1 MKWLVNKFVKNLKLR
16 NPVLIEG
23 LPGIGNVGKIA
34 LDFLVDELKAE
45 KYCDFFSYTFPQTVF
60 VNENNLVELPNIA
73 LHYKRFPKHD
83 RDILFLIGDIQPT
96 DEVSC
101 YEFCELVLGMVAELG
116 GKDVVTLGGIGLHE
130 APKEVKVYCTGSSK
144 KVVAEYCKKTNANPN
159 LYGVVGP
166 IVGVSGVLIGLAQ
179 RKNLNGVSFL
189 AETFGHPM
197 HLGVKGARELLKVLM
212 KQFNLKIDIEKMEK
226 EVEAVEKDAI
236 KKTKEILKVSERL
249 AVNKLKGKLSKETSY
264 IG

>member
-1 MKWLVNKFVKNLKLR
+1 MKWLINKFVKNLKLR
-16 NPVLIEG
+16 NPILIEG

-34 LDFLVDELKAE
+34 LDFLVEELKAE

-60 VNENNLVELPNIA
+60 VNENNLVELPNIIMY
-73 LHYKRFPKHD
+73 YKKFPKHNND
-83 RDILFLIGDIQPT
+83 LLFLLGDIQPL

-101 YEFCELVLGMVAELG
+101 YELCELALNIVAELG
-116 GKDVVTLGGIGLHE
+116 GKEVVTLGGIGLHE
-130 APKEVKVYCTGSSK
+130 TPKEARVYCTGSSK
-144 KVVAEYCKKTNANPN
+144 KIVAEYCKKTNANPN

-179 RKNLNGVSFL
+179 RKKLNGVSFL

-197 HLGVKGARELLKVLM
+197 HLGVKGAREILNALM
-212 KQFNLKIDIEKMEK
+212 KQFNLKINIEKMEK
-226 EVEAVEKDAI
+226 EVEAIEKEAI

-249 AVNKLKGKLSKETSY
+249 AVNKLRGRLSKETSY